1 MVKYIPYKQLFI
13 YYKSRKNEGVHMEI
27 NIGIIA
33 IIVLAIAILA
43 ILASGYVKA
52 SPNKAYII
60 SGIKREPKVLIGR
73 AGIKIPFLEKK
84 DELILKQISIDIKT
98 NGYIPTKD
106 FIGVDIDAVAKVRVL
121 TQRDVTV
128 NAKGEV
134 VAGADA
140 NKRITTEMANAAMKN
155 FLNMNEDQIR
165 DALTDSLQGNMREII
180 GTQCLKELCN
190 DRKTFGDEVQAKAQ
204 KDMNALGIWIESC
217 NIQKIEDENN
227 LITAL
232 GQDNMS
238 QIQKD
243 ASVAKAQADRDVAIA
258 RAQAQKD
265 ANDAQVIAETEIA
278 QKQTELAIKKAE
290 LKKESDIKK
299 AEADAAYK
307 IQEEEQRKT
316 VEITTANANLAR
328 QEKELEL
335 KEREV
340 SIKEK
345 ALEAEVKKTAEA
357 NKYAA
362 QQKADAEQYERQ
374 KRAEAE
380 LFEIQR
386 QAEAE
391 KAKSE
396 AERFAKEQAAE
407 AVKAAGLAEAAA
419 VAAKGKAEAEAI
431 QAKAEA
437 EAAGILKKAE
447 AMKQYGDAARQQ
459 MELDTL
465 KVYFEQLPKIAEA
478 VAKGY
483 MNVDSIKMFGG
494 DSSKLAGDIMTTVTQ
509 VTDGIKESTGLDINE
524 MLAKGFA
531 KEKAEDT
538 KPVENVEKNNTGND
552 YQEV

>member
-13 YYKSRKNEGVHMEI
+13 YYKSRKNEGVHMDI

-265 ANDAQVIAETEIA
+265 ANDAQVIVETEIA

-531 KEKAEDT
+531 KET
-538 KPVENVEKNNTGND
+538 KSEETGSTANAD
-552 YQEV
+552 YHEVKPE

>member
-13 YYKSRKNEGVHMEI
+13 YYKSRKNEGVHMDI

-531 KEKAEDT
+531 KET
-538 KPVENVEKNNTGND
+538 KSEETGSTANAD
-552 YQEV
+552 YHEVKPE

>member
-1 MVKYIPYKQLFI
+1 
-13 YYKSRKNEGVHMEI
+13 MEI

-33 IIVLAIAILA
+33 IVVLAIAILA

-134 VAGADA
+134 VAGADS

-238 QIQKD
+238 QI
-243 ASVAKAQADRDVAIA
+243 
-258 RAQAQKD
+258 QKD

-538 KPVENVEKNNTGND
+538 KPVENVEKNDTGND

>member
-316 VEITTANANLAR
+316 VEITTANANLVR

-531 KEKAEDT
+531 KET
-538 KPVENVEKNNTGND
+538 KSEETGSTANAD
-552 YQEV
+552 YHEVKPE

>member
-316 VEITTANANLAR
+316 VEITTANANLTR

-531 KEKAEDT
+531 KET
-538 KPVENVEKNNTGND
+538 KSEETGSTANAD
-552 YQEV
+552 YHEVKPE